1 MQGDTQTVKTEPNFG
16 LKYIPTYSTMY
27 ATQEQL
33 YDFDDIYFFFFLM
46 TNFKFRVLCFHV

>member
-1 MQGDTQTVKTEPNFG
+1 MQGDTQTVKTEPDFG

-33 YDFDDIYFFFFLM
+33 YDFDDIYFFFLM